1 MNALHSQSRDLSHP
15 WLILFLSSLF
25 FDIFVIISENLL
37 LVYTNTVGFCMLI
50 LSAILVN
57 SLIRSNSF
65 LVEFLAFLIYKIMAS
80 TSRGNFNLFLFNFDT
95 FSSFWGG
102 GDVIAPARTSSTT
115 IEVMRVDTLVVLF
128 LIFKEKLSTF
138 HH

>member
-65 LVEFLAFLIYKIMAS
+65 LVEFLAFLIYKLEYYAS
-80 TSRGNFNLFLFNFDT
+80 RYKSFLFLLNV
-95 FSSFWGG
+95 S
-102 GDVIAPARTSSTT
+102 VC
-115 IEVMRVDTLVVLF
+115 
-128 LIFKEKLSTF
+128 
-138 HH
+138 